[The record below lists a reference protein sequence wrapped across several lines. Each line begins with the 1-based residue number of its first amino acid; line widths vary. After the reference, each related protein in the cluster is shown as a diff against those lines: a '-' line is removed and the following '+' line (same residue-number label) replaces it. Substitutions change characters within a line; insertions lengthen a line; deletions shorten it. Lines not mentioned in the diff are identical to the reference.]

1 MSITSTFR
9 IFAVTI
15 FVVSWITTSTQRTTC
30 AYDTSA
36 KAKAK
41 AKKDGDFPSIE
52 VVTKGYEEIKSVDGK
67 KTFFKLWKNDDTG
80 RLLARLPKTY
90 ASKTARQF
98 IAPTISGGELFAGLQ
113 SDDFY
118 VYWRRYGKRLAL
130 MQENLSI
137 KGSDEESKSSV
148 DRLFTD
154 TVLLDVPILTMDA
167 NCPVIDLNNL
177 LVNNA
182 RVFFGRSISPQ
193 PNLVSVTKAN
203 AYPKNIEIAYEVPMR
218 SGNLK
223 TIHYSISEIKGS
235 KGFKPRVA
243 DQRIGYF
250 LTSYLDYGKYESDET
265 SVRYI
270 NRWHLE
276 KRDDKLKIS
285 PPKKPIV
292 FYIEH
297 TTPVRYRRWVRE
309 GILNWNKAFEQI
321 GISSAIEVRQQ
332 DKQTGE
338 HMNISPEDVRYNF
351 VRWLNNNVSTAIG
364 PSRVNP
370 KTGEILD
377 ADIVLTDGWIR
388 YFQDQFSDMMPKIVM
403 EGKSPETMAW
413 YAKHPNWDPRLR
425 LAEPSQRNFLRQQ
438 FAYQSAKPYGDHPSK
453 VQKTKLM
460 GDEATDGLV
469 NRTSQINGAC
479 MAAEGRGFDVA
490 LMRMSMAIMRSKMKE
505 KAEAKKAKDED
516 DEDADKEEDADDEGD
531 SDDEEAGQEKEE
543 DEDEKD
549 DQDDEESDDDEGEG
563 DKKESEQILDGMPE
577 SFIGPLLSDL
587 VSHEVGHTL
596 GLRHNFKASSVYD
609 VKEVNSEA
617 MKGKKPLAGS
627 VMDYLPTNFK
637 MNNGEIQGDYAMI
650 GVGPYDMWAIEYG
663 YTLNK
668 KKLPKILKRV
678 SEPQLA
684 YATDEDT
691 WGPDPL
697 ARRYDFGRDP
707 LVFAQDQVAMAKMH
721 RKTILDK
728 FVEDGDSWGKAR
740 KGYLMSLGLQTRATT
755 MMSNWLGGTF
765 VNRDKKGDP
774 KDRKPIVV
782 VPAKQQREALD
793 FVLENVF
800 LDEAYGLTPELLAYM
815 TNDPLEDRSGP
826 SWPIHDRV
834 MGIQASSLSSLLDP
848 WTLRQ
853 IYDNEF
859 RVPSNEDAFT
869 LNELFTK
876 VNDSIW
882 KEIEEAPKGK
892 FTERKPAISSLRRN
906 LQTEHIERLF
916 DLAGE
921 SESMV
926 AAMKPIANLASMTLR
941 DMMAKLEAAK
951 EDESYDAYTRAHL
964 EDSFHRVKKWVDST
978 YVINNDGNAGGLG
991 GFFLFGK
998 ESE

>member
-1 MSITSTFR
+1 MSISSTFR
-9 IFAVTI
+9 IFALTL
-15 FVVSWITTSTQRTTC
+15 FAVSCVTTSATRTTF
-30 AYDTSA
+30 AADTD
-36 KAKAK
+36 KNTAK
-41 AKKDGDFPSIE
+41 AKKKDDFPSID
-52 VVTKGYEEIKSVDGK
+52 VVTKDYEEIKSEDGK

-80 RLLARLPKTY
+80 RVLARLPKNY
-90 ASKTARQF
+90 ASSSARQF
-98 IAPTISGGELFAGLQ
+98 IAPTVSGGDVFAGLQ

-154 TVLLDVPILTMDA
+154 TVLLDVPILAMDA
-167 NCPVIDLNNL
+167 NSPVIDLNTL
-177 LVNNA
+177 LVDNA
-182 RVFFGRSISPQ
+182 RVFFGRNISPQ
-193 PNLVSVTKAN
+193 SKLVSVSEAK
-203 AYPKNIEIAYEVPMR
+203 AYPKNVEIAYEVPMR

-235 KGFKPRVA
+235 EGFKPRVA

-250 LTSYLDYGKYESDET
+250 MTSYLDYGKYESDET

-276 KRDDKLKIS
+276 KRDKKLKIS

-338 HMNISPEDVRYNF
+338 HMNVSPEDVRYNF
-351 VRWLNNNVSTAIG
+351 VRWLNNDVSTAIG

-388 YFQDQFSDMMPKIVM
+388 SFQDQFSEMMPKIVM
-403 EGKSPETMAW
+403 EGKSPETLAW

-438 FAYQSAKPYGDHPSK
+438 FAYQSTQPYGDHPAK

-469 NRTSQINGAC
+469 NRTSQVNGGC

-490 LMRMSMAIMRSKMKE
+490 LMRMSMAVMRSKMKE
-505 KAEAKKAKDED
+505 KAEAEKAEAVKAKDDDADDKKSSDEEDDSDDEEDGDDEDEKDKDEKDED
-516 DEDADKEEDADDEGD
+516 DESE
-531 SDDEEAGQEKEE
+531 DEE
-543 DEDEKD
+543 
-549 DQDDEESDDDEGEG
+549 
-563 DKKESEQILDGMPE
+563 ESEQILDGMPE

-596 GLRHNFKASSVYD
+596 GLRHNFKASSVYE
-609 VKEVNSEA
+609 VKEINSET

-697 ARRYDFGRDP
+697 ARRYDFGKDP
-707 LVFAQDQVAMAKMH
+707 LVYAEDQVAMAKMV
-721 RKTILDK
+721 RETILDK
-728 FVEDGDSWGKAR
+728 FVEDGESWGKAR
-740 KGYLMSLGLQTRATT
+740 KGYLMSLGLQTRATS
-755 MMSNWLGGTF
+755 MMANWLGGTF

-774 KDRKPIVV
+774 NDRKPIVV
-782 VPAKQQREALD
+782 VPAEQQRKALD
-793 FVLENVF
+793 FILENVF
-800 LDEAYGLTPELLAYM
+800 LDEAYGLTPDLLAYM
-815 TNDPLEDRSGP
+815 TNDPLEDVSGP

-848 WTLRQ
+848 RTLRQ

-859 RVPSNEDAFT
+859 RVPSDEDAFT

-876 VNDSIW
+876 VNGSIW
-882 KEIEEAPKGK
+882 KEIEEAPQGK
-892 FTERKPAISSLRRN
+892 FTERQPAISSLRRN

-926 AAMKPIANLASMTLR
+926 AAMKPIANFASMTLR
-941 DMMAKLEAAK
+941 DMMGKLEAAK
-951 EDESYDAYTRAHL
+951 EDKSYDAYTRAHL

-978 YVINNDGNAGGLG
+978 YVINNDG
-991 GFFLFGK
+991 
-998 ESE
+998 S